1 MSPADRLAA
10 FRARTP
16 YLGFLGLQTELQGEE
31 LTAILPFDP
40 KLVGN
45 PFIPALHGGV
55 VGALMELTALG
66 QLWVAQEA
74 GRAPKTIDVT
84 IEYLRPVRAKTTYAR
99 AAVRKPGRRI
109 ANVHVEAWQDSPAQ
123 PVAFLRGHFLLG
135 PDA

>member
-1 MSPADRLAA
+1 MTAIERLAA

-16 YLGFLGLQTELQGEE
+16 YLGFLGLETELTGEE
-31 LTAILPFDP
+31 LTAVLPFDSM
-40 KLVGN
+40 LVGN
-45 PFIPALHGGV
+45 PFIPAVHGGV

-66 QLWVAQEA
+66 QLWVSQDAA
-74 GRAPKTIDVT
+74 RAPKTIDVT

-109 ANVHVEAWQDSPAQ
+109 ANVHVEAWQDSPDQ

>member
-1 MSPADRLAA
+1 MTATERLAA

-16 YLGFLGLQTELQGEE
+16 YLAFLGLETELHGDD
-31 LTAILPFDP
+31 LTAILPFDA

-45 PFIPALHGGV
+45 PFIPAVHGGV

-66 QLWVAQEA
+66 QLWVGHEA
-74 GRAPKTIDVT
+74 ARAPKTIDVT

-109 ANVHVEAWQDSPAQ
+109 ANVHVEAWQDSPDQ

>member
-1 MSPADRLAA
+1 MTGSERLAA

-16 YLGFLGLQTELQGEE
+16 YLAFLGLETELRGDD
-31 LTAILPFDP
+31 LTAILPFDA

-45 PFIPALHGGV
+45 PFIPAVHGGV

-66 QLWVAQEA
+66 QLWVSHEA
-74 GRAPKTIDVT
+74 ARAPKTIDVT

-109 ANVHVEAWQDSPAQ
+109 ANVHVEAWQDSPGQ